1 LRYASCYWHRR
12 RRVVAVYIR
21 LGPKVEAMAT
31 EQILFPIR
39 LRCELPEVSLGS
51 CVSIRPITEHDRP
64 QLLGLKSATLDEQGR
79 LKSYVADTTDAF
91 SYLGGPDIDQYDQL
105 YSSNY
110 VASVPSMED
119 AKNLNLTFKLFT
131 RSCTALWIGTSGDV
145 AKTGHAKH
153 YVSPPCYFGSEP
165 LKLDAAGVEDLG
177 ALLSAC
183 RASGSDKKFSVM
195 ADIFLYAMSV
205 APRDE
210 SRAIELSIVL
220 EMLLLP
226 KASTELSYRFALRL
240 AKLASTQFH
249 ESSEEW
255 FEKGQKIYR
264 TRSRLVH
271 SGQDNALKESAAL
284 IEETARRFFALY
296 ARNSKLFEES
306 SLDSLCIAA

>member
-1 LRYASCYWHRR
+1 
-12 RRVVAVYIR
+12 
-21 LGPKVEAMAT
+21 MAT

-51 CVSIRPITEHDRP
+51 SVSIRPVTEQDRP

-79 LKSYVADTTDAF
+79 LKSYVVDAPDVF
-91 SYLGGPDIDQYDQL
+91 SNLGGPDIDQYDQL

-110 VASVPSMED
+110 VASLPSMED
-119 AKNLNLTFKLFT
+119 AKNLNLAFKLFA
-131 RSCTALWIGTSGDV
+131 RSCTALWIGTSDD
-145 AKTGHAKH
+145 ATKAGHAKH
-153 YVSPPCYFGSEP
+153 YVSPLCYFGSEP
-165 LKLDAAGVEDLG
+165 LKLDAAGVEDLS

-183 RASGSDKKFSVM
+183 RTLGSDKKFSVM
-195 ADIFLYAMSV
+195 ADIFLYAMSI

-210 SRAIELSIVL
+210 SRSIELSIVL

-255 FEKGQKIYR
+255 FAKGQQIYR

-271 SGQDNALKESAAL
+271 SGQDNALKDSASV
-284 IEETARRFFALY
+284 IEETARRLFALY
-296 ARNSKLFEES
+296 ARNPKLFEES
-306 SLDSLCIAA
+306 ALDSLCLAA